1 MTLQQLSYFQ
11 HVAHSGSFTRAAR
24 ACFVSQTAI
33 SRQISAL
40 EEELHLTLIERDTT
54 HVALT
59 PAGEVFYKE
68 VCAILLHLE
77 QAVAQAQ
84 SIAQAQDAHL
94 TLGIPTILEQH
105 AIGPILRRYHALHPQ
120 VKLTTV
126 SGTRQQLVRQL
137 VDREIDLMVALDFDL
152 PSLEGLDAQVLQRT
166 QAAWLLPLSH
176 PLSGE
181 PSIAPAELQD
191 ETLILTHEDPDGSTE
206 ELLRQYYSQLGMK
219 GNPTLHT
226 RTVEELFLL
235 TSCGMGI
242 GLLPITSA
250 SWLLP
255 DLRVVPIDGPAW
267 NLQFLLISRREH
279 SRRSVQAMFEL
290 ARSIETP
297 AEPR

>member
-11 HVAHSGSFTRAAR
+11 HVARSGSFTRAAR
-24 ACFVSQTAI
+24 SCFVSQTAI

-40 EEELHLTLIERDTT
+40 EEELRLTLIERDTT

-77 QAVAQAQ
+77 QAVTQAQ
-84 SIAQAQDAHL
+84 RIAQAQDAHL

-176 PLSGE
+176 PLAEE
-181 PSIAPAELQD
+181 PSIAPTELQD
-191 ETLILTHEDPDGSTE
+191 ETLILTQEDSDCSTE

-235 TSCGMGI
+235 TSCGIGI
-242 GLLPITSA
+242 GLLPVVSA
-250 SWLLP
+250 NWLLP
-255 DLRVVPIDGPAW
+255 DLRVVPIDGPRGT
-267 NLQFLLISRREH
+267 S
-279 SRRSVQAMFEL
+279 SSC
-290 ARSIETP
+290 
-297 AEPR
+297 

>member
-11 HVAHSGSFTRAAR
+11 HVARSGSFTRAAR
-24 ACFVSQTAI
+24 SCFVSQTAI

-40 EEELHLTLIERDTT
+40 EEELRLTLIERDTT

-120 VKLTTV
+120 VKLTTA

-176 PLSGE
+176 PLAEE
-181 PSIAPAELQD
+181 PSIAPTELQD
-191 ETLILTHEDPDGSTE
+191 ETLILTQEDPDCSTE
-206 ELLRQYYSQLGMK
+206 ELLHQYYSQLGMK
-219 GNPTLHT
+219 GNPTLQT

-242 GLLPITSA
+242 GLLPAVSA
-250 SWLLP
+250 NWLQP

-267 NLQFLLISRREH
+267 DLQFLLISRREH

-290 ARSIETP
+290 VRSIETP
-297 AEPR
+297 AELR

>member
-11 HVAHSGSFTRAAR
+11 HVARSGSFTRAAR

-33 SRQISAL
+33 SRQINAL

-105 AIGPILRRYHALHPQ
+105 TIGPILRRYHALHPQ

-176 PLSGE
+176 PLAEE
-181 PSIAPAELQD
+181 PSIAPTELQD
-191 ETLILTHEDPDGSTE
+191 ETLILTQEDSDCSTE

-235 TSCGMGI
+235 TSCGIGI
-242 GLLPITSA
+242 GLLPVVSA
-250 SWLLP
+250 NWLLP

-267 NLQFLLISRREH
+267 DLQFLLISRREH

-290 ARSIETP
+290 IRSIETP
-297 AEPR
+297 AELR

>member
-11 HVAHSGSFTRAAR
+11 HVARSGSFTRAAR
-24 ACFVSQTAI
+24 SCFVSQTAI

-40 EEELHLTLIERDTT
+40 EEELRLTLIERDTT

-120 VKLTTV
+120 VKLTTA

-176 PLSGE
+176 PLAE
-181 PSIAPAELQD
+181 QPSIAPTELQD
-191 ETLILTHEDPDGSTE
+191 ETLILTQEDPDCSTE
-206 ELLRQYYSQLGMK
+206 ELLHQYYSQLGMK
-219 GNPTLHT
+219 GNPTLQT

-242 GLLPITSA
+242 GLLPVVSA
-250 SWLLP
+250 NWLQP

-267 NLQFLLISRREH
+267 DLQFLLISRREH

-290 ARSIETP
+290 VRSIETP
-297 AEPR
+297 AELR